1 MKQSTSILR
10 GMNDIRADYILE
22 SELPDMATAPTVAP
36 RSTARETWQRITSS
50 GWFVAAVCA
59 IVAFGTL
66 AGIIWAGQRG
76 PGVVTPAGT
85 VAESTAEETES
96 IIKDDGT
103 VLLRETRSIHHL
115 GSVILVTMEYVYE
128 YDTNGNLLTQTTFS
142 DGDKTGV
149 ETYTYNSKNLLIK
162 RETNYFSQMSSIP
175 PGQFKTVTT
184 YEYDG
189 HDRLIK
195 ESARSVDGTRKSEII
210 HEYDEKGNLIRSEGP
225 GWVLTR
231 TYIGNNSYAETTV
244 FQSDSVD
251 NDMPILVGPLI
262 FIHGQYTSIEY
273 NTEVTLVVDGRI
285 LREECY
291 QDSVLVM
298 RTEYEYADY
307 AQGPIRELY
316 YANGELYQTVH
327 YEHNESGKWIKKEV
341 CYVNDTVM
349 STVISTAEREY
360 GPPS

>member
-1 MKQSTSILR
+1 MNASTSILR
-10 GMNDIRADYILE
+10 AMTDIRTSYILD
-22 SELPDMATAPTVAP
+22 SELPVAEPVAVYRPTAK
-36 RSTARETWQRITSS
+36 EKWQRITSS

-59 IVAFGTL
+59 VVAFGVL
-66 AGIIWAGQRG
+66 GGIIWAGQRG
-76 PGVVTPAGT
+76 PGTVTPAGT
-85 VAESTAEETES
+85 VAESTAGETES

-103 VLLRETRSIHHL
+103 VLLRETRSTHHL
-115 GSVILVTMEYVYE
+115 GSVIMVTIEYVYE

-142 DGDKTGV
+142 DGDKTSV
-149 ETYTYNSKNLLIK
+149 KTYTYNSKNLLIK

-175 PGQFKTVTT
+175 PGQLETVTT

-195 ESARSVDGTRKSEII
+195 ESTRSVDGTRKSEII

-231 TYIGNNSYAETTV
+231 TYIGNNSYAETIV

-251 NDMPILVGPLI
+251 NDMLGPII

-285 LREECY
+285 LRKECY

-298 RTEYEYADY
+298 STEYEYADY
-307 AQGPIRELY
+307 AQDPIRELY

-341 CYVNDTVM
+341 CLVNGTVI

>member
-10 GMNDIRADYILE
+10 GMNGIRASYILE
-22 SELPDMATAPTVAP
+22 SELPDTATAPTMVP
-36 RSTARETWQRITSS
+36 RSTARETWQRVTSS

-66 AGIIWAGQRG
+66 AGIIWAGQQG

-103 VLLRETRSIHHL
+103 VLLKETFSTNHL
-115 GSVILVTMEYVYE
+115 DSVSLIGTEYVYE
-128 YDTNGNLLTQTTFS
+128 YDTNGNLLKRTTLFS
-142 DGDKTGV
+142 GNKLSV
-149 ETYTYNSKNLLIK
+149 ETYTYNDKNLLIK
-162 RETNYFSQMSSIP
+162 REKNIFSQMSSIP
-175 PGQFKTVTT
+175 PEKHDTVTT
-184 YEYDG
+184 YEYDV

-210 HEYDEKGNLIRSEGP
+210 HEYDEKGHLIRSEGP

-244 FQSDSVD
+244 FELDSID
-251 NDMPILVGPLI
+251 NGSSATGGPYI
-262 FIHGQYTSIEY
+262 IIHGQYTSIEY

-285 LREECY
+285 LREERY
-291 QDSVLVM
+291 LDEVLVM
-298 RTEYEYADY
+298 STEYEYADY
-307 AQGPIRELY
+307 AQDPIKELF
-316 YANGELYQTVH
+316 YANGELYQTIR

-341 CYVNDTVM
+341 CFANG
-349 STVISTAEREY
+349 TVISTTEREY
-360 GPPS
+360 GPHS